1 MKVIIFSYF
10 SAIDEIVLSYIVG
23 CLEEL
28 GSENAAED
36 AFDVDDFSEMME
48 AYLPG
53 FTNIGRYGARKRCFI
68 VVYLAII
75 C

>member
-1 MKVIIFSYF
+1 MFQYIDRAV
-10 SAIDEIVLSYIVG
+10 DEIVLSYIVG

-28 GSENAAED
+28 SSEDASED

-53 FTNIGRYGARKRCFI
+53 FAEISR
-68 VVYLAII
+68 
-75 C
+75 